1 MDAQDI
7 GLLLHETAM
16 VVLRLSAPPL
26 LAGLAAGVVMSLL
39 QTITQVNE
47 QTVAFVPK
55 LVAVVTVLLVLGPAM
70 QTTLGDFTRMLFDRL
85 VQVGT
90 Q

>member
-7 GLLLHETAM
+7 GQLLHATAM
-16 VVLRLSAPPL
+16 VVLRLGGPPL

-39 QTITQVNE
+39 QAITQINE

-55 LVAVVTVLLVLGPAM
+55 LVAVGAVLLMLGPEM
-70 QTTLGDFTRMLFDRL
+70 QTTLGDFTRLLFDRL
-85 VQVGT
+85 IAVGG